1 MEVIY
6 FTRDH
11 EWIRVLDGVGV
22 VGISEHAAHELG
34 DVTFVELPKVG
45 TVVGQFQL
53 LGSIESVKAAS
64 DVFAPVSGTVIKAN
78 EALETAPELV
88 NESAQGDGWIAWIK
102 LADAT
107 ELMSLMTGEQYE
119 GYLKSL

>member
-1 MEVIY
+1 MNIY

-11 EWIRVLDGVGV
+11 EWVRVLDGVGV

-45 TVVGQFQL
+45 AVIEQFKL

-64 DVFAPVSGTVIKAN
+64 DVFAPVSGTVIKTN

-88 NESAQGDGWIAWIK
+88 NESAQDDGWIAWIK
-102 LADAT
+102 LANAA
-107 ELMSLMTGEQYE
+107 ELTGLMTAEQYE